1 MAIARSAPLRPSK
14 APNLPNAPR
23 EGYSHGYFD
32 QYSNVLRLYF
42 NQIDNFGASL
52 LNGSGGGSVTFP
64 YIAASDSTSQ
74 YATANNTPTKILWD
88 AADEISGWTLNP
100 SGSASPDF
108 AGVYNIAYSL
118 QLANT
123 DNAIHNANVWLRVN
137 GVDLAKSTSK
147 FTLQARKSALVY
159 NFVVA
164 YSSVV
169 FEAAIGDEIEL
180 WWATDQAATSG
191 GGTGIY
197 IQAEAAQ
204 TSPFAHPS
212 VPSAIG
218 SITFVSAIY

>member
-1 MAIARSAPLRPSK
+1 MPYNVRAPALPLQPSD
-14 APNLPNAPR
+14 
-23 EGYSHGYFD
+23 YD
-32 QYSNVLRLYF
+32 QNQINQFQNVLRLYF
-42 NQIDNFGASL
+42 NRLDNYLAGLSAGGAS
-52 LNGSGGGSVTFP
+52 GGSQLYFP
-64 YIAASDSTSQ
+64 YIAASDSTNQ
-74 YATANNTPTKILWD
+74 YATGSNTPTKIAWNS
-88 AADEISGWTLNP
+88 ADEISGWTLDP
-100 SGSASPDF
+100 SGYASPNF

-137 GVDLAKSTSK
+137 GVDLPKSASK
-147 FTLQARKSALVY
+147 FTLQARKSAGVF

-180 WWATDQAATSG
+180 WWATDLAATSG
-191 GGTGIY
+191 GGLGIY

-212 VPSAIG
+212 IPSAIG
-218 SITFVSAIY
+218 SITFVSAI

>member
-1 MAIARSAPLRPSK
+1 MVYRLRAPALPISTPEYNK
-14 APNLPNAPR
+14 AQQDQFDNA
-23 EGYSHGYFD
+23 
-32 QYSNVLRLYF
+32 LRLYF
-42 NQIDNFGASL
+42 NRLDNYLANLS
-52 LNGSGGGSVTFP
+52 NSGGGGGSQLYFP
-64 YIAASDSTSQ
+64 YIAASDSTNQ
-74 YATANNTPTKILWD
+74 YATGSNTPTKIAWNS
-88 AADEISGWTLNP
+88 ADEINGWTLDP
-100 SGSASPDF
+100 SGYASPDF

-137 GVDLAKSTSK
+137 GVDLAKSASK
-147 FTLQARKSALVY
+147 FTLQARKSAGVF

-169 FEAAIGDEIEL
+169 FEAAIGDDIEL

-218 SITFVSAIY
+218 SITFVSAL